1 MTYQKLVDS
10 LSQQGSSD
18 EIFRYAAGGFRDF
31 TRIAASDPDMWRDI
45 FLSNA
50 GAICSI
56 LETFESDLAEF
67 KQAIEASDGEQ
78 IKKVLQRVKQSRDK
92 FPFN

>member
-1 MTYQKLVDS
+1 
-10 LSQQGSSD
+10 
-18 EIFRYAAGGFRDF
+18 
-31 TRIAASDPDMWRDI
+31 MWRDI